1 MKQTILHIL
10 NGIAAIYAIYL
21 TFCNEPLMQHPWM
34 LATLALLLVADIAAI
49 ILRRRGKSAFMALS
63 LLLFLTIFANISITL
78 LQGRNTNLEKWQVQ
92 SEYAKRI
99 TAGDSSRIKFVRH
112 GKKQI
117 IGNEEEK
124 NNLIEKMFGPDAV
137 IAEKNNIF
145 NIGEMS
151 RDTAFFEKIMLIKK
165 RVEPLI
171 HIGTATVE
179 MEWEYDGKRYFT
191 TSILSGTGS
200 IIYDNIGTMATGST
214 FIYSS
219 DDF

>member
-1 MKQTILHIL
+1 
-10 NGIAAIYAIYL
+10 
-21 TFCNEPLMQHPWM
+21 
-34 LATLALLLVADIAAI
+34 
-49 ILRRRGKSAFMALS
+49 MALS
-63 LLLFLTIFANISITL
+63 LLLFLTIFANILITL
-78 LQGRNTNLEKWQVQ
+78 FQGRNTSLERWQVQ
-92 SEYAKRI
+92 SEYARRLS
-99 TAGDSSRIKFVRH
+99 TAGDSSKIKFVGH

-124 NNLIEKMFGPDAV
+124 NNLIEKMFGPDAM

-165 RVEPLI
+165 RVEPFI